1 MKIKRHHFYTLLLT
15 SGFMLLA
22 IALLFVNQWFAK
34 QVEPQVL
41 VREVHVAALPPPPP
55 PPPPQQSVQ
64 VEQSLNLSLEG
75 DGAAMDVA
83 LVEIEKPQLQLTPP
97 PVTMQMDVD
106 FSNSLTVDWQ
116 AFGLN
121 ELDSLPSLLTRT
133 KTSYPRALVS
143 QGINKVTVKLDVF
156 IDESGRPK
164 LLSVESPHQKV
175 LTKAITTLIKRSRF
189 TPPIKDG
196 QTVAARFIWPV
207 EFKKS

>member
-83 LVEIEKPQLQLTPP
+83 LVEVEKPQLQLTPP

-106 FSNSLTVDWQ
+106 FSNSLSVDWQ

-133 KTSYPRALVS
+133 KTNYPRTLMS

-164 LLSVESPHQKV
+164 LLSVESPHQKA

-189 TPPIKDG
+189 TPPTKDG